1 MPAPQDPASRDPGT
15 AVRTPARLLRATALV
30 ALLFL
35 GGTIGYRA
43 VEGAGWWEAFFMT
56 VITIT
61 TVGFREVFP
70 LSMAGQL
77 LTVVLLLS
85 GLGIFF
91 FLASEIG
98 RAVMEGELRHYLGR
112 VRRSRMM
119 ERMTGH
125 DIVCGYGR
133 MGRAVVDELQRAGRN
148 VVVVDSR
155 GDRVRGLEA
164 RGVATVT
171 GDATLES
178 TLREASVRQARGL
191 VSCVNDDA
199 HNVYTVLTARAMN
212 PGLLIVGRA
221 TEDGAERRIRQAGA
235 DRVVN
240 PYHLGGT
247 RLAHLVVK
255 PAIVSFFDATTAEAS
270 QQLDQTALGQQ
281 APVVGQSVAQANIRE
296 RWGLTV
302 VAVQRGNDVVASP
315 PEDYLLEA
323 GDILVVFGERP
334 LIDVFDRDCG

>member
-1 MPAPQDPASRDPGT
+1 M
-15 AVRTPARLLRATALV
+15 RATILAAV
-30 ALLFL
+30 PFL
-35 GGTIGYRA
+35 GGTVGYR
-43 VEGAGWWEAFFMT
+43 VLEGVGWWDAFYMT

-61 TVGFREVFP
+61 TVGFGEVFP
-70 LSMAGQL
+70 LSMPGQL
-77 LTVVLLLS
+77 LTVLLLVA

-98 RAVMEGELRHYLGR
+98 RSVMEGELRHYLGR
-112 VRRSRMM
+112 VRRSRRM

-125 DIVCGYGR
+125 EIVCGYGR
-133 MGRAVVDELQRAGRN
+133 MGRAVVEELRRAGRQ

-155 GDRVRGLEA
+155 VDRTRPLAEA
-164 RGVATVT
+164 GVPAVT
-171 GDATLES
+171 GDATLEA
-178 TLREASVRQARGL
+178 TLLEANVRQARGL

-199 HNVYTVLTARAMN
+199 HNVYTVLTARALN
-212 PGLLIVGRA
+212 PKLLIVGRA

-270 QQLDQTALGQQ
+270 QQLDQTALGPQ
-281 APVVGQSVAQANIRE
+281 APVVGRSVSEANIRQ

-302 VAVQRGNDVVASP
+302 VAVQRGGDVVASP
-315 PEDYLLEA
+315 PSDYHLQA
-323 GDILVVFGERP
+323 GDVLVVFGERSH
-334 LIDVFDRDCG
+334 IDAFDRDCG

>member
-1 MPAPQDPASRDPGT
+1 MPAPQDPPHGDLGT
-15 AVRTPARLLRATALV
+15 AVRTPARLFRATALV

-35 GGTIGYRA
+35 AGTIGYRS

-70 LSMAGQL
+70 LSMPGQM
-77 LTVVLLLS
+77 LTVLLLVS

-133 MGRAVVDELQRAGRN
+133 MGRAVVDELQRAGRT

-155 GDRVRGLEA
+155 GDRVRGLAEPGGGD
-164 RGVATVT
+164 RDGRRHPGV
-171 GDATLES
+171 D
-178 TLREASVRQARGL
+178 
-191 VSCVNDDA
+191 
-199 HNVYTVLTARAMN
+199 
-212 PGLLIVGRA
+212 P
-221 TEDGAERRIRQAGA
+221 AGGECA
-235 DRVVN
+235 A
-240 PYHLGGT
+240 GT
-247 RLAHLVVK
+247 RARLL
-255 PAIVSFFDATTAEAS
+255 
-270 QQLDQTALGQQ
+270 
-281 APVVGQSVAQANIRE
+281 R
-296 RWGLTV
+296 
-302 VAVQRGNDVVASP
+302 QR
-315 PEDYLLEA
+315 
-323 GDILVVFGERP
+323 
-334 LIDVFDRDCG
+334 

>member
-1 MPAPQDPASRDPGT
+1 M
-15 AVRTPARLLRATALV
+15 RTPARLFRATGLV

-35 GGTIGYRA
+35 GGTVGYRF
-43 VEGAGWWEAFFMT
+43 VEGADWWEAFYMT

-61 TVGFREVFP
+61 TVGFGEVFP
-70 LSMAGQL
+70 LSMPGQV
-77 LTVVLLLS
+77 LTVVLLIS

-98 RAVMEGELRHYLGR
+98 RSVMEGELRHYLGR

-133 MGRAVVDELQRAGRN
+133 MGRAVVDELQRTGRQ

-155 GDRVRGLEA
+155 ADRVRGLAE
-164 RGVATVT
+164 RGVAAVA
-171 GDATLES
+171 GDATLEA
-178 TLREASVRQARGL
+178 TLREAGVRQARAL

-199 HNVYTVLTARAMN
+199 HNVYTVLTARSLN
-212 PGLLIVGRA
+212 PKLLIVGRA

-235 DRVVN
+235 DCVVN

-255 PAIVSFFDATTAEAS
+255 PAIISFFDATTAEAS
-270 QQLDQTALGQQ
+270 QQLDQTALRPD
-281 APVVGQSVAQANIRE
+281 APVVGRSVADAKIRKH
-296 RWGLTV
+296 WGLTV
-302 VAVQRGNDVVASP
+302 VAVQRGGDVVASP
-315 PEDYLLEA
+315 PDDYHLQA
-323 GDILVVFGERP
+323 GDVLVVFGERQQ
-334 LIDVFDRDCG
+334 IAAFDRDCG

>member
-1 MPAPQDPASRDPGT
+1 MTIAFSGRNPGPGI
-15 AVRTPARLLRATALV
+15 ATPARLWRATVLAGV
-30 ALLFL
+30 LFL

-43 VEGAGWWEAFFMT
+43 VEGVDWWDAFYMT
-56 VITIT
+56 AITIT
-61 TVGFREVFP
+61 TVGFGEVFP
-70 LSMAGQL
+70 LSISGQL
-77 LTVVLLLS
+77 LTVFLLFS

-133 MGRAVVDELQRAGRN
+133 MGRAVVEELQRAGRE

-155 GDRVRGLEA
+155 ADRTRPVAET
-164 RGVATVT
+164 GVPTVT
-171 GDATLES
+171 GDATLEK
-178 TLREASVRQARGL
+178 TLLEANVRQAHGL

-199 HNVYTVLTARAMN
+199 HNVYTVLTARSLN
-212 PGLLIVGRA
+212 PKLLIVGRA

-240 PYHLGGT
+240 PYHLGGA

-255 PAIVSFFDATTAEAS
+255 PAIVSFFDATTTDAS
-270 QQLDQTALGQQ
+270 PRLDQSALRSL
-281 APVVGQSVAQANIRE
+281 APVVGQSLSEANIRQ

-302 VAVQRGNDVVASP
+302 VAVQRGGDIVASP
-315 PEDYLLEA
+315 PADYRLEA
-323 GDILVVFGERP
+323 GDVLVVFGERSQ
-334 LIDVFDRDCG
+334 IDAFDRDCS